1 MARELHCRDVG
12 FDCEAV
18 VVAESD
24 DEVLAEVAEH
34 AKSVH
39 GMTDEQIEEPEFGS
53 QVKAQI
59 HDQA

>member
-12 FDCEAV
+12 FDCKAV

-24 DEVLAEVAEH
+24 DEVLAQVAEH

-39 GMTDEQIEEPEFGS
+39 RMTDEQIEEPEFGS